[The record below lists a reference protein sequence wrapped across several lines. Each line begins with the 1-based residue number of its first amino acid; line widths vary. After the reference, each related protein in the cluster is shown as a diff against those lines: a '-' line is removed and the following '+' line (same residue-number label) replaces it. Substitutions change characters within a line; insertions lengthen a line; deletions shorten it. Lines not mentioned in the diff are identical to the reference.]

1 MTGLNSAPRACFRLS
16 PLGRGRPRSGRVRGL
31 SAQSNRIEVSIIS
44 STPSRFSYT
53 SVFEIRTTRKPQ
65 DSSTRDRASSRST
78 SDGSECVTP
87 STSTMSFPSRVTKST
102 TYRSIGCWRRNFQR
116 ASLRLRSACQSLA
129 SALVCDARRFL
140 ALALNLSIPL
150 TRLLRSRPL
159 PVGER
164 YSTAFAAP

>member
-1 MTGLNSAPRACFRLS
+1 MGLNSAPRACFHLS

-44 STPSRFSYT
+44 STSSRFSYT
-53 SVFEIRTTRKPQ
+53 SVFETRTTRKPQ

-87 STSTMSFPSRVTKST
+87 STSTTSFPSRVTKST